1 MNKNEQELKEQH
13 KKIGRATFIIHRK
26 FSGNKTLRQILE
38 RLILREEWLDF
49 SRQESYHVSGL

>member
-26 FSGNKTLRQILE
+26 FSGTKTLRQILE
-38 RLILREEWLDF
+38 RLILREE
-49 SRQESYHVSGL
+49 

>member
-26 FSGNKTLRQILE
+26 FSGTKTLRQILE

>member
-49 SRQESYHVSGL
+49 SPQESYHVCGL